1 MSNVK
6 FQDTL
11 KAAEKEMNE
20 LFFERREEIRGLIV
34 GLLTGNHICLIGP
47 PGTAKSA
54 LASNLCSRFDG
65 EYFRYLLTPFTLPH
79 ELLGFESLQARK
91 MDVQKYITTNKLPE
105 ANVALLDE
113 IFKANSST
121 LNCLLTILNEKMF
134 FNEGKTVDVPLQMA
148 IGASNELPDSS
159 EQLSALWD
167 RFSLKFIVD
176 YIREPGNFAKF
187 MEQSEQHEQ
196 HGINISSHHTVK
208 IDPLMLSIAQAEV
221 KNVDVSKVHSALATL
236 RNSLY
241 QKGIRISER
250 KMFKAMALV
259 KAAAWLEGKTAAT
272 EEDLEILVHCVWDDP
287 SQISDIRQVIMQM
300 AGPYW
305 QKIRELTDECVE
317 LYKNVPQD
325 VNAATGQEPLIKIK
339 KNLQEMEQNVRNLEY
354 EQKISQAERGKEEVD
369 RVKGMYTELSKRIIG
384 I

>member
-1 MSNVK
+1 MSNTN
-6 FQDTL
+6 FLDTL
-11 KAAEKEMNE
+11 KAAEKEMNG
-20 LFFERREEIRGLIV
+20 LFFERREEIRGLFI

-54 LASNLCSRFDG
+54 LASNLCSRFGG

-105 ANVALLDE
+105 ADVALLDE

-121 LNCLLTILNEKMF
+121 LNCLLTILNERMF
-134 FNEGKTVDVPLQMA
+134 FNEGQMVSVPLQMA

-167 RFSLKFIVD
+167 RFSLKYIVD
-176 YIREPGNFAKF
+176 YIREPGNFAAF
-187 MEQSEQHEQ
+187 MAQSEAHELN
-196 HGINISSHHTVK
+196 GIDISNHHTVK
-208 IDPLMLSIAQAEV
+208 IDPLMLTAAQMEV
-221 KNVDVSKVHSALATL
+221 RRVDVSKIHGAISTL
-236 RNSLY
+236 RNTLY

-250 KMFKAMALV
+250 KMFKAMTLV
-259 KAAAWLEGKTAAT
+259 KAAAWLEGKSIAT
-272 EEDLEILVHCVWDDP
+272 EEDLEVLVHCVWDDP

-305 QKIRELTDECVE
+305 QKIRELADECVE
-317 LYKNVPQD
+317 LYKNVPPD
-325 VNAATGQEPLIKIK
+325 VNASTGQEPLVKIK
-339 KNLQEMEQNVRNLEY
+339 KNVQEMEQNVRQLEF
-354 EQKISQAERGKEEVD
+354 EKKVSQAQRGTEEVE
-369 RVKGMYTELSKRIIG
+369 RVKGMYQELSKRIIG
-384 I
+384 F